1 MVIYVI
7 ALAVSGAHTVL
18 KVLTASGGER
28 VASNYSQLLPLG
40 EKKKN
45 VEMRSYPRGSDPVC
59 LGASETVRCF
69 RCPWQG

>member
-40 EKKKN
+40 EKKKK
-45 VEMRSYPRGSDPVC
+45 RGNEILPT
-59 LGASETVRCF
+59 G
-69 RCPWQG
+69 Q